1 MLTEWLFAAAAV
13 TGLLVSPATGAQ
25 AGVLKPLYYFTGGS
39 DGGFPQSATLLFQ
52 HGALYGTVPY
62 GGGNGGDG
70 AVFEVN
76 PRKGTESV
84 PYVFT
89 GAGGNLPLAGLVSV
103 KGILYGTT
111 EYGGAANYG
120 VVFKLD
126 PKTKVETVLH
136 NFTGEPDGENPY
148 CALIE
153 YDGALYGTTY
163 GGGEIG
169 NGTVFKINP
178 KTGAEKIIYSF
189 IGGNDGAFP
198 EAGVIYYAGNLYGT
212 TNVGGAHGEGTLFRV
227 NLKTVLHSFVGQSD
241 GRRPEAGVTYLGGTL
256 YGTTYEGGPADDGT
270 VFAVDAKTGAETVVY
285 PFTGG
290 ADGGS
295 PQAGFVVLDGNLFS
309 TAPSGGIS
317 NNGVIFEIQPAT
329 GAETVLY
336 DFTNGGDGN
345 SPQAGLIYEGG
356 AFYGTSDGGSHG
368 AGTVFKFTQ

>member
-1 MLTEWLFAAAAV
+1 
-13 TGLLVSPATGAQ
+13 
-25 AGVLKPLYYFTGGS
+25 
-39 DGGFPQSATLLFQ
+39 
-52 HGALYGTVPY
+52 
-62 GGGNGGDG
+62 
-70 AVFEVN
+70 
-76 PRKGTESV
+76 
-84 PYVFT
+84 
-89 GAGGNLPLAGLVSV
+89 
-103 KGILYGTT
+103 
-111 EYGGAANYG
+111 
-120 VVFKLD
+120 
-126 PKTKVETVLH
+126 
-136 NFTGEPDGENPY
+136 
-148 CALIE
+148 
-153 YDGALYGTTY
+153 
-163 GGGEIG
+163 
-169 NGTVFKINP
+169 
-178 KTGAEKIIYSF
+178 
-189 IGGNDGAFP
+189 
-198 EAGVIYYAGNLYGT
+198 VIYYAGNLYGT

-227 NLKTVLHSFVGQSD
+227 NLKTGGETVLHSFVGQSD